1 VSHKHSSLS
10 VRITRSVSAFP
21 LGWLSLVKGLQDT
34 QGPAGP
40 HQGCGGGLA
49 PIVAHQRQA
58 LAANGFREVAID
70 GPIQGQEPMLGLT
83 MHASIV
89 AHAHLG
95 RPIAEPCYW
104 TLTSYGSGR
113 GLLIPLP
120 LIELHAR

>member
-1 VSHKHSSLS
+1 
-10 VRITRSVSAFP
+10 
-21 LGWLSLVKGLQDT
+21 
-34 QGPAGP
+34 
-40 HQGCGGGLA
+40 LA
-49 PIVAHQRQA
+49 PVVAHQRQA
-58 LAANGFREVAID
+58 LAANAFREVAID

-83 MHASIV
+83 MYASIG